1 MLIDFNCMEQ
11 PGYPT
16 KNLLLFSMDER
27 KSKRQMTKPSIS
39 PLKKKPRK
47 AHGKITTSLLSLS
60 HYWSVYFVIARFKQ
74 LETNEMTELSLSATA
89 MTSPQSHSEFT
100 TKTTDRRAHS
110 HLNEQCTCQSHTLST
125 QTQPHSVLNTP
136 GQNKKS
142 DNNIKT
148 F

>member
-1 MLIDFNCMEQ
+1 MEQ

-16 KNLLLFSMDER
+16 KNLLSFSMDER
-27 KSKRQMTKPSIS
+27 KSKRFGMTELRLKPSSS
-39 PLKKKPRK
+39 PLKKKQTCK
-47 AHGKITTSLLSLS
+47 ADGKITTSLLSLS

-74 LETNEMTELSLSATA
+74 LETNEMTELSLSAMA
-89 MTSPQSHSEFT
+89 MTSRQSHSEFT
-100 TKTTDRRAHS
+100 TKTPDRHAHS

-136 GQNKKS
+136 GQSKKS